1 MTKISS
7 RIATILSIVIVSV
20 GLDQWTKQLAIQHLE
35 GAADQQVIGEF
46 LRLTFVRNKGA
57 FLSLGANLSEGMRN
71 VLLNFF
77 PAALLV
83 ALFVYILR
91 SKSINKWQIIG
102 LAFIVGGGL
111 SNIIDRFL
119 YGHVVDF
126 LHMKA
131 LGLQTG
137 IFNVADMAIMLGMFI
152 ILPFAFKK
160 EPENKNILPES
171 D

>member
-1 MTKISS
+1 MTAISTRVS
-7 RIATILSIVIVSV
+7 TILAIVIVSV

-35 GAADQQVIGEF
+35 GAPDQQIVGDL

-57 FLSLGANLSEGMRN
+57 FLSLGSNLSEGMRN

-83 ALFVYILR
+83 GLFVYLLR
-91 SKSINKWQIIG
+91 SKSIQKWQVIG

-160 EPENKNILPES
+160 EPNDKKILPES